1 MFWDK
6 IAVIYEPMETI
17 YNGKAN
23 ESAGNYVASQIHP
36 EDSVLECACG
46 TGIFSRKVAAR
57 CRKLTATDFSP
68 KMLKKAAKKCKRYGN
83 ITFENGN
90 ILNLKYADNSFD
102 KALAANVIHLL
113 DDPDQA
119 LSELKR
125 VVKPGGQ
132 LILPVYL
139 NENSKSASC
148 AASLANKVGANFK
161 RQFTTE
167 SYKQFYRDRG
177 FDLVDFYVAEG
188 RMSCGIAVLSVKKRA
203 S

>member
-23 ESAGNYVASQIHP
+23 ESAGNYVASQIQA

-46 TGIFSRKVAAR
+46 TGLFSRKVAAR

-68 KMLKKAAKKCKRYGN
+68 KMLKKASKKCKKYRN

-90 ILNLKYADNSFD
+90 ILSLKYADNSFD

-139 NENSKSASC
+139 NENNKSAKC
-148 AASLANKVGANFK
+148 AASLANKIGANFK
-161 RQFTTE
+161 RQFTTK
-167 SYKQFYRDRG
+167 SYKQFYLDRG
-177 FDLVDFYVAEG
+177 FNLVDFYVAEG
-188 RMSCGIAVLSVKKRA
+188 RMSCGIAVLAV
-203 S
+203 